1 VPWRESTCMSQR
13 LEFIAAIKLRED
25 HFSALCRRYD
35 ISRKTGYKWLRRED
49 PAVELSRRPRTSP
62 RKISPEVE
70 ALVCELRR
78 KEPVWGGRKIRHRLM
93 LDGIEGLPAAS
104 TITDILRRHGL
115 LRPAL
120 RPQRDLIR
128 FEAEQPNDLWQMD
141 FKGPIETEAG
151 PCFAL
156 TVLDDHSR
164 FLICLGVCPD
174 QKTETV
180 RALLIRAFR
189 LYGLPKRILCDNGP
203 PWGHDAQHRFTR
215 LVAWLMRL
223 GIEVSHGRPY
233 HPQTQGKDE
242 RFHRTLNEE
251 LLSRRES
258 EWRDHQD
265 IQAAFDLYR
274 RRYNEYRPHQALG
287 GLPPALR
294 YTDSPRRW
302 PRTLPEPV
310 YQPGDELRMVSR
322 DRRFSFRGRD
332 YRAGKA
338 FVGQTIALRANEQGG
353 WDVYY
358 CWQPIARLDPSSP
371 RLLQV

>member
-1 VPWRESTCMSQR
+1 MSQR
-13 LEFIAAIKLRED
+13 IEFIARARLRKVG
-25 HFSALCRRYD
+25 FSALCREYG
-35 ISRKTGYKWLRRED
+35 ISRKTGYKYLTRE
-49 PAVELSRRPRTSP
+49 AATELSRRPLTSP
-62 RKISPEVE
+62 RKTTQAVE

-78 KEPVWGGRKIRHRLM
+78 KEPVWGGRKIRDRLH
-93 LDGIEGLPAAS
+93 LDGVPDLPAPS

-115 LRPAL
+115 LRPPL
-120 RPQRDLIR
+120 RPQRDLVR
-128 FEAEQPNDLWQMD
+128 FEARQPNDLWQMD

-180 RALLIRAFR
+180 QALLIRAFCR
-189 LYGLPKRILCDNGP
+189 HGLPRRILCDNGP

-258 EWRDHQD
+258 DWRDHQD
-265 IQAAFDLYR
+265 VQLTFDVYR
-274 RRYNEYRPHQALG
+274 QRYNEYRPHQALR

-294 YTDSPRRW
+294 YTDSPRRM
-302 PRTLPEPV
+302 PRKLPEPV
-310 YQPGDELRMVSR
+310 YQPGDDLRMVSR
-322 DRRFSFRGRD
+322 DHRFSFKGRD
-332 YRAGKA
+332 FRIGKA
-338 FVGQTIALRANEQGG
+338 FVGQTIALRANERGG

-358 CWQPIARLDPSSP
+358 CWQHIGRLDPSSP